1 MRRAEKARTRTSRAE
16 GVGAA
21 EVPVF
26 AYEAVD
32 AAGRRTR
39 GRLSGSTVA
48 AVTRDLEARGLLA
61 LDVAE
66 AAAARDSGGG
76 FGIGRRRGVLEFTRA
91 VAALLPAGMPLAR
104 ALAAGVSAAPDS
116 LRGVLESV
124 RSKVERGDELASALA
139 EHPRLFSPLYV
150 GIVRAGERSGSLDG
164 AFERLAEHL
173 ERDQELRSKL
183 VSMSIYPIL
192 LASVGLGAVLILM
205 LFVLPRFADLLENSG
220 AALPATTAAI
230 IGGATAIRESWRLL
244 LAIPPLFLILLAWL
258 RTTDAGRRVASN
270 LLVSV
275 PIVGSWRR
283 QALAANFARMVGEL
297 LSGGAPLLTALA
309 DARDCMSDPVARDE
323 TDRIRTRIREGSSL
337 NGAISENALFPAML
351 PQLVALGEEAGRL
364 AEFLLKAA
372 DMLERRTERAVERMV
387 ALAEPAMIV
396 LFGGL
401 VALVALALLQAIY
414 GVNAGSF

>member
-1 MRRAEKARTRTSRAE
+1 M
-16 GVGAA
+16 
-21 EVPVF
+21 PVF

-32 AAGRRTR
+32 AAGKRTR
-39 GRLSGSTVA
+39 GRLTGTTA
-48 AVTRDLEARGLLA
+48 ASVTRDLEARGLLA

-66 AAAARDSGGG
+66 AAAASESGGG
-76 FGIGRRRGVLEFTRA
+76 FGVSRRRGVLEFTRA

-104 ALAAGVSAAPDS
+104 ALSAGVSAAPGS
-116 LRGVLESV
+116 LRPAFEAV
-124 RSKVERGDELASALA
+124 RAKVERGEELAAALA
-139 EHPRLFSPLYV
+139 EHPRLFSPLYI
-150 GIVRAGERSGSLDG
+150 GIVRAGERSGSLDA

-205 LFVLPRFADLLENSG
+205 LLVLPRFADLLESSG
-220 AALPATTAAI
+220 AGLPATTAAVI
-230 IGGATAIRESWRLL
+230 SGATAIREAWRWLL
-244 LAIPPLFLILLAWL
+244 LIPVGLIIGITWM
-258 RTTDAGRRVASN
+258 RTTDAGRRASAN
-270 LLVSV
+270 MLVSL
-275 PIVGSWRR
+275 PIVGHWRR
-283 QALAANFARMVGEL
+283 QALAAGFARMVGEL

-323 TDRIRTRIREGSSL
+323 TDRIRDRVREGSAL
-337 NGAISENALFPAML
+337 NAAISERPLFPAML
-351 PQLVALGEEAGRL
+351 TQLVALGEEAGRL
-364 AEFLLKAA
+364 AEFLLKSA

-414 GVNAGSF
+414 GVNAGSL

>member
-1 MRRAEKARTRTSRAE
+1 M
-16 GVGAA
+16 
-21 EVPVF
+21 PVF

-32 AAGRRTR
+32 PTGRRTR
-39 GRLSGSTVA
+39 GRLTGATAA
-48 AVTRDLEARGLLA
+48 AVTRDLESRGLLA
-61 LDVAE
+61 LDVEE
-66 AAAARDSGGG
+66 AAAASDASGWGV
-76 FGIGRRRGVLEFTRA
+76 GRRRGVLEFTRA

-104 ALAAGVSAAPDS
+104 ALAAGVSAAPSS
-116 LRGVLESV
+116 LRPALEAV
-124 RSKVERGDELASALA
+124 RSKVERGDELAAALA

-150 GIVRAGERSGSLDG
+150 GIVRAGERSGSLDA
-164 AFERLAEHL
+164 AFERLADHL

-192 LASVGLGAVLILM
+192 LATVGLGAVLILM
-205 LFVLPRFADLLENSG
+205 LLVLPRFADLLESSG

-230 IGGATAIRESWRLL
+230 ISGATAVRESWRLL
-244 LAIPPLFLILLAWL
+244 LLIPPAIIVVLTWL
-258 RTTDAGRRVASN
+258 RTTDAGRRISATM
-270 LLVSV
+270 LVSL
-275 PIVGSWRR
+275 PIVGGWRR
-283 QALAANFARMVGEL
+283 QALAASFARMVGEL

-323 TDRIRTRIREGSSL
+323 TDRIRTRVREGSAL
-337 NGAISENALFPAML
+337 NTAISERSLFPPML

-364 AEFLLKAA
+364 AEFMLKSAE
-372 DMLERRTERAVERMV
+372 MLERRTERAVERMV

-414 GVNAGSF
+414 GVNAGSL